1 MLSEDHHLRT
11 SLQSDTAAD
20 DDDEHPDSNASGDT
34 DGGYRQRQKKKGRRL
49 SQWKFKVVATVE
61 SDGPNDS
68 STDVIG
74 AIAFDK
80 SNDFF
85 ATGGSARKI
94 RVYAFQSLSKE
105 DVFYDDDDEEEEEEE
120 EDADQKLRRRRR
132 LQRKIML
139 PMDRKPRATTHSSS
153 SSSSRADHT
162 SSCCMTEICTPA
174 KLSSLKW
181 HFERDNI
188 IGCGD
193 YDGVFAEWDIER
205 HIAVSEKDEHNGQRI
220 WSIDYSVE
228 RPSLCASAS
237 QDGTVRMWSRSSDHS
252 VALLHAPNHSPVCG
266 AEFAPC
272 SSFLLALAC
281 ADSNV
286 YVNDLRKLS
295 TPVLTLSHHKR
306 AVSYVRFLSKDQL
319 VSAAIDSTLKLW
331 DVSSCVQNSP
341 MPPPEVNH
349 DDDESGRSHLSNI
362 LQCQQ
367 QPVKTFGYHQNA
379 RNFVG
384 LSVWAE
390 GGLIACGS
398 ETNEAFA
405 YDCHKD
411 GEPILRYDF
420 GHNFNSV
427 PEGLV
432 SIAGRKQSSSSEEQ
446 KSLIDDK
453 QQGRLMVSAVCWR
466 QKESECTLV
475 AANSVGVLRLIRG
488 FF

>member
-20 DDDEHPDSNASGDT
+20 DEDEHPDSNASGDT
-34 DGGYRQRQKKKGRRL
+34 DGGYRQRQKKKKKKKGRRL

-61 SDGPNDS
+61 SDDPNNS

-105 DVFYDDDDEEEEEEE
+105 DVFYDDDDEEEEEEK
-120 EDADQKLRRRRR
+120 DADQKLRQRRR

-139 PMDRKPRATTHSSS
+139 PMNRKPRATTHSS

-252 VALLHAPNHSPVCG
+252 VALLHAPNRSPVCG

-306 AVSYVRFLSKDQL
+306 AVSYVRFLSKDRL

-341 MPPPEVNH
+341 IPHCEVNH

-362 LQCQQ
+362 LQQQQQQ
-367 QPVKTFGYHQNA
+367 QP
-379 RNFVG
+379 
-384 LSVWAE
+384 S
-390 GGLIACGS
+390 
-398 ETNEAFA
+398 
-405 YDCHKD
+405 
-411 GEPILRYDF
+411 
-420 GHNFNSV
+420 
-427 PEGLV
+427 
-432 SIAGRKQSSSSEEQ
+432 
-446 KSLIDDK
+446 SLITVMSCHDS
-453 QQGRLMVSAVCWR
+453 QGWY
-466 QKESECTLV
+466 
-475 AANSVGVLRLIRG
+475 
-488 FF
+488 